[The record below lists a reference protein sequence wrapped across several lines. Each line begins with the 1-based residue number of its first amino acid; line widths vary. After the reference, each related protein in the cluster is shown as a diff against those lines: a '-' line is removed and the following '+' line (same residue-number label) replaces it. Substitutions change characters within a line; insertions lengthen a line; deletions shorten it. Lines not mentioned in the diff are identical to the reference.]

1 MKKTK
6 KQAAIEIL
14 KSPRDEQLKIM
25 LLQKLGYDLEQIV
38 ELALEIKD

>member
-14 KSPRDEQLKIM
+14 QSPRDEQLKIM
-25 LLQKLGYDLEQIV
+25 LLQKLGYDLEEIAL
-38 ELALEIKD
+38 LALQIKE